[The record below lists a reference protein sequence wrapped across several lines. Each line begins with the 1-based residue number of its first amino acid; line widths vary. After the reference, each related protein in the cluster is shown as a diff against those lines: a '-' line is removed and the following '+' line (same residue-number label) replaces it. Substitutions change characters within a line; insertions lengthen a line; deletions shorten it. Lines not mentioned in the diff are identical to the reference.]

1 MTKEITL
8 MGLEIREAFEQIS
21 VSTYQTRSIEGLQ
34 IE

>member
-21 VSTYQTRSIEGLQ
+21 VSTYHKRSIEALQ